1 MVPAEQMILMAD
13 PSVRLLLRRL
23 RLHSEVGHDD
33 AAALSGLPWQISNR
47 ARHAYIVREGDVL
60 QECAVL
66 LSGVAQRQKD
76 TNDGRRQIVGFSFP
90 GDPLDFE
97 QVYVGEA
104 DCSVQMTTAGAIARV
119 SLQDLRALLRERP
132 GLTRAIMAALLAD
145 AASYRE
151 WILNVGRRDARQRIA
166 HLLCEIALR
175 SHAEGERSV
184 RFAFPFTQEQIAD
197 ATGITTVHVNRTLR
211 QLSLERLIVRD
222 GGTIEV
228 PDLRALRQ
236 TAGFDARYLHL
247 RNAE

>member
-1 MVPAEQMILMAD
+1 MAD

-33 AAALSGLPWQISNR
+33 AAALSALPWQISNR
-47 ARHAYIVREGDVL
+47 ARHAYIVREGDVP

-97 QVYVGEA
+97 QIYVGEA

-119 SLQDLRALLRERP
+119 SRQDLRGLLSERP
-132 GLTRAIMAALLAD
+132 GLTRAVTAALLAD
-145 AASYRE
+145 AAAYRE

-175 SHAEGERSV
+175 SHAEGERDV
-184 RFAFPFTQEQIAD
+184 QFAFPFTQEQIAD

-222 GGTIEV
+222 GGTVAV

-236 TAGFDARYLHL
+236 AAGFDARYLHL
-247 RNAE
+247 RNGE